1 MKQRLDV
8 DVEGRRVTI
17 SSPDRM
23 LWPAAGF
30 TKGDALLYYTRIA
43 PVLLP
48 EIRGRPLTL
57 KRAPEGA
64 HGPWW
69 YQTECPRP
77 PAWMRTIAVRGA
89 EGDKT
94 WNYCAAD
101 EPAALVW
108 LANLGCLE
116 LHPMLFAESDPEHP
130 LDLVFDLDPGPPAGL
145 VETAAVALTLRAAL
159 EGVGLRSFVKSSG
172 AAGLHV
178 VAPLAGTNTFE
189 ETRSFARL
197 VAETVEGS
205 DDSVVTQKGPDARRG
220 RVLIDWQQNGRFRS
234 VAGPYSLRLARL
246 PYVAAPLAW
255 EELEAA
261 VAERSD
267 SRLLLLP
274 DGVLERVDRGADPWQ
289 GADRS
294 GQPLPLGA

>member
-1 MKQRLDV
+1 MKQRLEV
-8 DVEGRRVTI
+8 DVGGRRVTI

-23 LWPAAGF
+23 LWPEAGF
-30 TKGDALLYYTRIA
+30 TKGDALAYYTRIA

-48 EIRGRPLTL
+48 EIRDRPLTL

-69 YQTECPRP
+69 YQTECPGP
-77 PAWMRTIAVRGA
+77 PAWMRTIAVPAA

-108 LANLGCLE
+108 LTNLGCLE
-116 LHPMLFAESDPEHP
+116 LHPLLFLESDPAHP
-130 LDLVFDLDPGPPAGL
+130 RDLVFDLDPGPPAGL
-145 VETAAVALTLRAAL
+145 VEAAAIALTLRAAL
-159 EGVGLRSFVKSSG
+159 EGVGLRAFVKSSG

-178 VAPLAGTNTFE
+178 VVPLDGTSTFE
-189 ETRSFARL
+189 EARDFARL
-197 VAETVEGS
+197 VAETVEQAEDGA
-205 DDSVVTQKGPDARRG
+205 VTEKGPAARRG
-220 RVLIDWQQNGRFRS
+220 KVLIDWQQNGRFRS

-255 EELEAA
+255 EELEGAISR
-261 VAERSD
+261 RSD
-267 SRLLLLP
+267 DALLLLP
-274 DGVLERVDRGADPWQ
+274 RDVLERVESGADPWQ
-289 GADRS
+289 AADRTPQS
-294 GQPLPLGA
+294 LPLR

>member
-1 MKQRLDV
+1 
-8 DVEGRRVTI
+8 
-17 SSPDRM
+17 M

-30 TKGDALLYYTRIA
+30 TKSDALLYYTRVA
-43 PVLLP
+43 TVLLP
-48 EIRGRPLTL
+48 EIRDRPLTL

-77 PAWMRTIAVRGA
+77 PAWMRTIAVPSA

-94 WNYCAAD
+94 WRYCAAD

-116 LHPMLFAESDPEHP
+116 LHPLLFVEGDPEHP
-130 LDLVFDLDPGPPAGL
+130 RELVFDLDPGPPARL
-145 VETAAVALTLRAAL
+145 VETADVALTLRAAL
-159 EGVGLRSFVKSSG
+159 EGVGLRPFVKSSG

-178 VAPLAGTNTFE
+178 VVPLAGEHTFDD
-189 ETRSFARL
+189 TRAFARL
-197 VAETVEGS
+197 VAEAIERS
-205 DDSVVTQKGPDARRG
+205 DPDAVTTRKGPAARHG
-220 RVLIDWQQNGRFRS
+220 KVLIDWQQNGRFRS

-246 PYVAAPLAW
+246 PYVAAPVAW

-261 VAERSD
+261 VAERSEE
-267 SRLLLLP
+267 RLLLLP
-274 DGVLERVDRGADPWQ
+274 DEVLERLESGNDPWQ
-289 GADRS
+289 SVARTPQTLPPGPGGS
-294 GQPLPLGA
+294 GPP

>member
-8 DVEGRRVTI
+8 HVGGRRLTI

-23 LWPAAGF
+23 LWPEAGF
-30 TKGDALLYYTRIA
+30 TKSDALLYYTRIA
-43 PVLLP
+43 PVLLS
-48 EIRGRPLTL
+48 EIRDRPLTL

-69 YQTECPRP
+69 YQTECPGP
-77 PAWMRTIAVRGA
+77 PAWMRTIEVPSA

-116 LHPMLFAESDPEHP
+116 LHPLLFAESDPEHP

-145 VETAAVALTLRAAL
+145 VETATVALTLRSAL
-159 EGVGLRSFVKSSG
+159 EGVGLHPFVKSSG

-178 VAPLAGTNTFE
+178 VVPLTGTATFD
-189 ETRSFARL
+189 ETKAFARL
-197 VAETVEGS
+197 VAETIE
-205 DDSVVTQKGPDARRG
+205 DSEDGVTTQKGPRAREG
-220 RVLIDWQQNGRFRS
+220 KVLIDWQQNGRFRS

-246 PYVAAPLAW
+246 PYVAAPLGW

-261 VAERSD
+261 VDERSD
-267 SRLLLLP
+267 ARLLLLP
-274 DGVLERVDRGADPWQ
+274 HEVLDRVETGADPWQ
-289 GADRS
+289 VEDRVP
-294 GQPLPLGA
+294 QALPAA

>member
-8 DVEGRRVTI
+8 DVGGRRVTI
-17 SSPDRM
+17 SSPGRV
-23 LWPAAGF
+23 LWPEAGF
-30 TKGDALLYYTRIA
+30 TKSDALLYYTQIA

-48 EIRGRPLTL
+48 EIRDRPLTL
-57 KRAPEGA
+57 KRAPEGTA
-64 HGPWW
+64 GPWW

-77 PAWMRTIAVRGA
+77 PGWMRTIAVPGA

-116 LHPMLFAESDPEHP
+116 LHPLLFAEADPAHP

-145 VETAAVALTLRAAL
+145 VEAAAVALTLRSVLADQ
-159 EGVGLRSFVKSSG
+159 GLRSFVKSSG

-178 VAPLAGTNTFE
+178 VVPLAGTNTFD
-189 ETRSFARL
+189 ETRTFARL
-197 VAETVEGS
+197 VAETIEDADGA
-205 DDSVVTQKGPDARRG
+205 VVTQKGPGARRG
-220 RVLIDWQQNGRFRS
+220 KVLIDWQQNGRFRS

-246 PYVAAPLAW
+246 PYVAAPLGW
-255 EELEAA
+255 DELEAA
-261 VAERSD
+261 IAEGRD

-274 DGVLERVDRGADPWQ
+274 REVLERVGAGTDPWQ
-289 GADRS
+289 AAER
-294 GQPLPLGA
+294 PRARLPLG

>member
-1 MKQRLDV
+1 MKERIE
-8 DVEGRRVTI
+8 VEVGGRRVTI
-17 SSPDRM
+17 SSPGRM
-23 LWPAAGF
+23 LWPDAGF
-30 TKGDALLYYTRIA
+30 TKSDALLYYTRIA

-48 EIRGRPLTL
+48 EIRDRPLTL
-57 KRAPEGA
+57 KRAPEGVT
-64 HGPWW
+64 GPWW

-77 PAWMRTIAVRGA
+77 PSWMRTIPVPAA

-116 LHPMLFAESDPEHP
+116 LHPLLFTGTDPAHP

-145 VETAAVALTLRAAL
+145 VEAAAVALTLRAVLADQGL
-159 EGVGLRSFVKSSG
+159 EAVVKSSG

-178 VAPLAGTNTFE
+178 VVPLDGTNTFDD
-189 ETRSFARL
+189 TKTFARL
-197 VAETVEGS
+197 VAETIE
-205 DDSVVTQKGPDARRG
+205 DADPMVVTQKGPAARRG
-220 RVLIDWQQNGRFRS
+220 KVLIDWQQNGRFRS
-234 VAGPYSLRLARL
+234 VAGVYSLRLARL

-261 VAERSD
+261 RVAARDD
-267 SRLLLLP
+267 SLLLLP
-274 DGVLERVDRGADPWQ
+274 DEVLERIESERDPWQ
-289 GADRS
+289 AARRERAS
-294 GQPLPLGA
+294 LPLG

>member
-1 MKQRLDV
+1 MKQRLE
-8 DVEGRRVTI
+8 VEVGGRRLTI

-23 LWPAAGF
+23 LWPEARF
-30 TKGDALLYYTRIA
+30 TKADALLYYTRIA

-48 EIRGRPLTL
+48 EIRDRPLTL

-77 PAWMRTIAVRGA
+77 PGWMRTIAVPGA

-108 LANLGCLE
+108 LTNLGCLE
-116 LHPMLFAESDPEHP
+116 LHPLLFVESDPAHP

-145 VETAAVALTLRAAL
+145 AETAAVALTLRSAL
-159 EGVGLRSFVKSSG
+159 EGVGLRPLVKSSG

-178 VAPLAGTNTFE
+178 VVPLTGTDTFD
-189 ETRSFARL
+189 ETKGFARL
-197 VAETVEGS
+197 VAETIE
-205 DDSVVTQKGPDARRG
+205 DAEEAVVTQKGPAARRG
-220 RVLIDWQQNGRFRS
+220 KVLIDWQQNGRYRS

-255 EELEAA
+255 DEVEAA
-261 VAERSD
+261 AARGSD
-267 SRLLLLP
+267 DALLLLP
-274 DGVLERVDRGADPWQ
+274 DEVLARVDRGDDPWQ
-289 GADRS
+289 DGERRP
-294 GQPLPLGA
+294 QPLPPR

>member
-1 MKQRLDV
+1 MKQRLE
-8 DVEGRRVTI
+8 VEVGGRRLMI
-17 SSPDRM
+17 SSPDRV
-23 LWPAAGF
+23 LWPEAGF
-30 TKGDALLYYTRIA
+30 AKSDALLYYAEIA

-48 EIRGRPLTL
+48 EIRDRPLTL

-77 PAWMRTIAVRGA
+77 PSWMRTIAVPAA

-116 LHPMLFAESDPEHP
+116 LHPLLFVESDPAHP
-130 LDLVFDLDPGPPAGL
+130 RDLVFDLDPGPPAGL
-145 VETAAVALTLRAAL
+145 VETAHVALTLRSAL
-159 EGVGLRSFVKSSG
+159 EGVGLQPFVKSSG

-178 VAPLAGTNTFE
+178 VVPLSGTSTFD
-189 ETRSFARL
+189 ETRAFARL
-197 VAETVEGS
+197 VAETVE
-205 DDSVVTQKGPDARRG
+205 DAEEVVTTQKGPIARRG
-220 RVLIDWQQNGRFRS
+220 KVLIDWQQNGRFRS

-255 EELEAA
+255 DELEAA
-261 VAERSD
+261 VDRRSA
-267 SRLLLLP
+267 SELLLLP
-274 DGVLERVDRGADPWQ
+274 DEVLRRVAGGSDPWQ
-289 GADRS
+289 SADRTP
-294 GQPLPLGA
+294 QTLPLG

>member
-8 DVEGRRVTI
+8 DVAGRRVTI
-17 SSPDRM
+17 SSPGRV
-23 LWPAAGF
+23 LWPGAGF
-30 TKGDALLYYTRIA
+30 TKSDALLYYTRIA

-48 EIRGRPLTL
+48 EIRDRPLTL

-69 YQTECPRP
+69 YQTECPGP
-77 PAWMRTIAVRGA
+77 PSWMRTIAVPGA
-89 EGDKT
+89 EGGKT

-108 LANLGCLE
+108 LTNLGCLE
-116 LHPMLFAESDPEHP
+116 LHPLLFAGSDPQHP

-145 VETAAVALTLRAAL
+145 VEAAAVALTLRTAL

-178 VAPLAGTNTFE
+178 VVRLAGTNTFD
-189 ETRSFARL
+189 ETRAFARL
-197 VAETVEGS
+197 VAETVEKS
-205 DDSVVTQKGPDARRG
+205 DEGVVTEKGPRARRG
-220 RVLIDWQQNGRFRS
+220 KVLIDWQQNGRFRS

-255 EELEAA
+255 EKLEEA

-267 SRLLLLP
+267 DRLLLLP
-274 DGVLERVDRGADPWQ
+274 DQVLARVESGDDPWQ
-289 GADRS
+289 RADRC
-294 GQPLPLGA
+294 GQTLPLA

>member
-1 MKQRLDV
+1 MKQRLEV
-8 DVEGRRVTI
+8 DVGGRRVTI

-30 TKGDALLYYTRIA
+30 TKSDALLYYARIA
-43 PVLLP
+43 PALLP
-48 EIRGRPLTL
+48 EIRDRPLTL

-77 PAWMRTIAVRGA
+77 PAWMRTIAVPGA

-94 WNYCAAD
+94 WSYCAAD

-116 LHPMLFAESDPEHP
+116 LHPLLFVESDPEHP
-130 LDLVFDLDPGPPAGL
+130 RDLVFDLDPGPPAGL
-145 VETAAVALTLRAAL
+145 VEAAAVALTLRSAL
-159 EGVGLRSFVKSSG
+159 QGVGLRPFVKSSG

-178 VAPLAGTNTFE
+178 VVPLSGADTFD
-189 ETRSFARL
+189 ETRAFARL
-197 VAETVEGS
+197 VAKAIEGS
-205 DDSVVTQKGPDARRG
+205 DATVVTEKGPAARQG
-220 RVLIDWQQNGRFRS
+220 KVLVDWQQNGRFRS

-246 PYVAAPLAW
+246 PYVAAPLDW
-255 EELEAA
+255 DELAAA
-261 VAERSD
+261 VQESSAD
-267 SRLLLLP
+267 GLLLLP
-274 DGVLERVDRGADPWQ
+274 SQVLERVEQGADPWQ
-289 GADRS
+289 TAERTP
-294 GQPLPLGA
+294 QALPLG